1 MGIRAVAA
9 CPPGA
14 RSILTVEVAYGI
26 VAQRRAN
33 AQLWKTVL
41 RYTARLGN
49 SPQIICADFNSRLS
63 DESDLPREIFT
74 ALRRG
79 LLVDIMRVRAEAGG
93 CQPSPTYQG
102 SSGTETRIDDML
114 TNPRVA
120 SLVQDERVIKK
131 PGLPGHSLLRVDI
144 SLDMA
149 NRKVTKIRSLED
161 PEEHNMHTEERQ
173 RLAAVFWDSVSKP
186 WKAAICEE
194 DVNGMWNTWTW
205 AAEEFLLMERGED
218 NTVESTLR
226 RHWLGPPVAKTNLR
240 ELDQRGRGTQLYWR
254 ATRPK
259 DGSVAIHA
267 QPGDL
272 VKMVKPCKSHAGHR
286 TRRCGHIIPAGH
298 GDAAGSAPGG

>member
-1 MGIRAVAA
+1 M
-9 CPPGA
+9 
-14 RSILTVEVAYGI
+14 
-26 VAQRRAN
+26 
-33 AQLWKTVL
+33 
-41 RYTARLGN
+41 
-49 SPQIICADFNSRLS
+49 
-63 DESDLPREIFT
+63 
-74 ALRRG
+74 
-79 LLVDIMRVRAEAGG
+79 
-93 CQPSPTYQG
+93 
-102 SSGTETRIDDML
+102 
-114 TNPRVA
+114 
-120 SLVQDERVIKK
+120 
-131 PGLPGHSLLRVDI
+131 DI